1 MSPPFST
8 RSNAPQR
15 AATRV
20 AARLNAFKRNATRS
34 RSGNRQ
40 LDSLSG
46 SYPPEKD
53 NWGLEL
59 LVKMPVAAKPTTS
72 AQCIQDGSTVVRF
85 SPSTKSATFRSI
97 GCWLW
102 SRVACQMRA
111 RSRYFHWRWPDD
123 AYPSQSDMFEVF
135 CCLSTTTKHTPI
147 CQTTWC
153 SRSSWRWCF
162 PGLTTAPQL
171 LPAFQSNSWTGFSLF
186 RTPLHGWSSDLQS
199 LSSGPHSAVT
209 AQITLASD
217 ARTRFVPA
225 GSASVSLPPRLCTW
239 LPGFRSSARHISHLI
254 TRRRRLRSS
263 TTSALVAPRTV
274 RFAIGDRTFPA
285 TAASVWN
292 SLPESVRS
300 SPSLQVFRSKLK
312 TELFARSY

>member
-1 MSPPFST
+1 MYRLVQKNGKKFMAPYFCNHMSQSRAVFRKMFWKKFFT
-8 RSNAPQR
+8 GQLRSIRRSVSNDVMQSLIV
-15 AATRV
+15 TGV
-20 AARLNAFKRNATRS
+20 FHSWLRLRNSCR
-34 RSGNRQ
+34 
-40 LDSLSG
+40 
-46 SYPPEKD
+46 PPE
-53 NWGLEL
+53 
-59 LVKMPVAAKPTTS
+59 
-72 AQCIQDGSTVVRF
+72 
-85 SPSTKSATFRSI
+85 AT
-97 GCWLW
+97 
-102 SRVACQMRA
+102 
-111 RSRYFHWRWPDD
+111 
-123 AYPSQSDMFEVF
+123 
-135 CCLSTTTKHTPI
+135 
-147 CQTTWC
+147 
-153 SRSSWRWCF
+153 
-162 PGLTTAPQL
+162 
-171 LPAFQSNSWTGFSLF
+171 
-186 RTPLHGWSSDLQS
+186 HGQASVCAERRCMADLQS

>member
-1 MSPPFST
+1 M
-8 RSNAPQR
+8 
-15 AATRV
+15 
-20 AARLNAFKRNATRS
+20 
-34 RSGNRQ
+34 
-40 LDSLSG
+40 LDPL
-46 SYPPEKD
+46 
-53 NWGLEL
+53 
-59 LVKMPVAAKPTTS
+59 
-72 AQCIQDGSTVVRF
+72 QC
-85 SPSTKSATFRSI
+85 
-97 GCWLW
+97 W
-102 SRVACQMRA
+102 S
-111 RSRYFHWRWPDD
+111 
-123 AYPSQSDMFEVF
+123 EVF
-135 CCLSTTTKHTPI
+135 FLVLPKCMFVIIVIYAYFIES
-147 CQTTWC
+147 
-153 SRSSWRWCF
+153 SRWQRLDPFKATHGQASVCGECRC
-162 PGLTTAPQL
+162 TA
-171 LPAFQSNSWTGFSLF
+171 
-186 RTPLHGWSSDLQS
+186 DLQS

-209 AQITLASD
+209 AQITLALD